1 MDQRFTVYQEKCF
14 LKWVAI
20 STYTLQ
26 CLVIFEVVS
35 GSEGIISSKNNSCV
49 KLMQIKIC
57 DRNEVLRNRFQKN
70 ARNFLICEK
79 FLSKNEGD

>member
-1 MDQRFTVYQEKCF
+1 MF
-14 LKWVAI
+14 LEMGRNFDLLASI
-20 STYTLQ
+20 
-26 CLVIFEVVS
+26 LVIFEVVS

-70 ARNFLICEK
+70 ARNFLICEN
-79 FLSKNEGD
+79 FFE